1 MMQNRLRTVF
11 DLAKYVRVC
20 PELLASGIF
29 PKVWAQVCPQQRRVP
44 QVTTVAIMVFT
55 CIAEKNGTTPQQ
67 EPGRQ
72 GGVGWGLSSQ
82 LQHVHRLEIL
92 ISVSK
97 QFENDSLS
105 FKNQWYLNTL
115 IWKCQKLEGFVN
127 VSNPLICFC
136 IRWFK
141 NQSADL
147 FFESADLSSWISQPT
162 PNT

>member
-1 MMQNRLRTVF
+1 MIQNRLRTVF

-20 PELLASGIF
+20 PELLASRIF

-72 GGVGWGLSSQ
+72 GGVSGQ

-162 PNT
+162 TKT